1 MTQHE
6 ATELLQSHRNELT
19 QLGVDSLALFGSV
32 AKGKAGP
39 DSDVDMLVTF
49 SKPVGF
55 FEFLD
60 AKNYLEHL
68 LGRPVDLVTED
79 ALKPQLRESI
89 LAEAVR
95 VG

>member
-1 MTQHE
+1 MNRRETIQ
-6 ATELLQSHRNELT
+6 LLQAHRQELT

-32 AKGKAGP
+32 AKGEAHPK
-39 DSDVDMLVTF
+39 SDIDILVTF

-55 FEFLD
+55 FEFLE
-60 AKNYLEHL
+60 AKDYLEHL

-79 ALKPQLRESI
+79 ALKPQLRENI

-95 VG
+95 VA

>member
-1 MTQHE
+1 MNQHQ
-6 ATELLQSHRNELT
+6 AIQLLQSHRQELT

-32 AKGKAGP
+32 AKGEARP
-39 DSDVDMLVTF
+39 ESDIDILVSF

-60 AKNYLEHL
+60 TKSYLEQL

-79 ALKPQLRESI
+79 ALKPQLREHI

-95 VG
+95 VA